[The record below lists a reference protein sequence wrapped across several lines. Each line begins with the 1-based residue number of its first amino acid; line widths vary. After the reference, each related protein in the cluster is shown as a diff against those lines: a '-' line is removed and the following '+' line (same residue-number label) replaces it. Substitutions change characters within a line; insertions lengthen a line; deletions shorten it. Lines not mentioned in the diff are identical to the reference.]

1 MKRQALLFRIMLL
14 TIVLAAIIYDLIPFF
29 YGSPDFRLDNHF
41 SLFTTQSNCSVILVY
56 ILILLDKRFTVIR
69 GTSLVYTL
77 MATFGFWLFLGGI
90 QGYASLLGKIVACI
104 RHGGSSA
111 LVLADIMLFPS
122 DRKLKFSSVGL
133 WMIYPAL
140 FLVYTYIRA
149 PFVHW
154 MPYNFLDPSKVSS
167 PLRLSINIGMLLMVG
182 IVSAIGIIAL
192 ERARNKIAE
201 H

>member
-1 MKRQALLFRIMLL
+1 MKRPALLFRIMLL
-14 TIVLAAIIYDLIPFF
+14 AIVLAAIIYDLIPLFN
-29 YGSPDFRLDNHF
+29 GSPDFRLDNHF

-56 ILILLDKRFTVIR
+56 ILILLDKKYTVIR

-77 MATFGFWLFLGGI
+77 IAAFGFWLFLGGI
-90 QGYASLLGKIVACI
+90 QGYPSLLGKIVACI
-104 RHGGSSA
+104 RHGGNSA

-122 DRKLKFSSVGL
+122 GRKIKFSSVGL

-167 PLRLSINIGMLLMVG
+167 PLQLCINIGMLLIVG

-192 ERARNKIAE
+192 ERARNKTAE